1 MFISIEG
8 IFCSL
13 LLHVVGY
20 DVLCCS
26 LKLLLD
32 LECISK
38 LGLYPRVLGLLLK
51 QLGLFGSNLLFK
63 SSYHILGLELNRQR
77 DVRQLFD
84 GLVEIS

>member
-51 QLGLFGSNLLFK
+51 QLGLFCSNLLFK